1 MEEGSSALAY
11 WQVSTLPIHLYTIIN
26 YKIQENRLRYPTV
39 FALAMDILPIQG
51 SSVPCERIFSSA
63 KQTLTDRRSRILP
76 ELMEALQMLKYS
88 VKQGRSLNFTVGSSW
103 DDERAAMQKL
113 MEIHSDAPENLKAYQ
128 EFLVRP
134 KVGITDNVAQL

>member
-39 FALAMDILPIQG
+39 FPLAMDILPIQG

-113 MEIHSDAPENLKAYQ
+113 MEIHSDAPENLKPYQ